1 MEDLESAR
9 KTLGLDAQE
18 STGLERRGFVSRRMV
33 ADGYRPSANRAPAG
47 KIGFLG
53 PLLSLRLRLHRSS
66 TNRRARLYS
75 YQPFGHPHLRE
86 LTGLAASPAI
96 ANT

>member
-1 MEDLESAR
+1 MEELESAHEIPG
-9 KTLGLDAQE
+9 LGAHE
-18 STGLERRGFVSRRMV
+18 STELKRRRFVSRRMV

-53 PLLSLRLRLHRSS
+53 PLLSLRLRLNRSS